1 MASKNNITG
10 DRLINKTLTKEGEEN
25 WDKIFGKKKLR
36 VDDAH
41 NLLIEEDDDDIDAKR
56 LTDAFPGL

>member
-10 DRLINKTLTKEGEEN
+10 DRLINKTLTKEGEEK

-41 NLLIEEDDDDIDAKR
+41 NLLIEEDDDNTDAKR

>member
-41 NLLIEEDDDDIDAKR
+41 NLLIEEDDDNTDAKR

>member
-41 NLLIEEDDDDIDAKR
+41 NLLIEEDINDTDAKR

>member
-41 NLLIEEDDDDIDAKR
+41 NLLIEEDDDDTDAKR

>member
-1 MASKNNITG
+1 MVAKNDITG
-10 DRLINKTLTKEGEEN
+10 ARLINKALTKEGEKN

-41 NLLIEEDDDDIDAKR
+41 NLLIEEDANDTDAKR